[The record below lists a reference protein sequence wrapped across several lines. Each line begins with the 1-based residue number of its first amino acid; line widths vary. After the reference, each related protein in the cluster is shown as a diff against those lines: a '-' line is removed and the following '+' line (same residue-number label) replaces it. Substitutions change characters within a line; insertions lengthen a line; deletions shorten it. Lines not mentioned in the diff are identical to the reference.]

1 MKFRN
6 IILLSISGIVFGLLL
21 ASYLVV
27 NYWTSQQVESRTAG
41 NLRSQYST
49 LRELNALR
57 LEELA
62 KSCQIIAETPR
73 LKAVAELG
81 DKNTIGQLAEELQQ
95 STRADLFM
103 LTNARNEPLVQ
114 LVHGMPRAFSLGG
127 LPALRPPGHAVA
139 TDVWNLDSMSLRL
152 ASAPLIV
159 GPDTVGTVTI
169 GVEIGAA
176 EMLTLRSM
184 TGSDILLVPSS
195 AGGDSPLPLS
205 LRREILEQVGG
216 AAGTLPPADSAVI
229 AVIPTSGD
237 TYEGTRLRLGS
248 GAASPGDPEQA
259 SMVIL
264 ISVSREIRAALEP
277 VRNAF
282 LILSVAVLLMTLGIG
297 YLIARSITRPIAEL
311 VRGTSEVG
319 KGNYDVRIDVPSGV
333 ELKFLAQN
341 FQSMSASLKEKIQQ
355 LADRN
360 QDLEEA
366 LRKLRE
372 TQQELMKSERL
383 AATGRLTAQLSHE
396 INNPVHNILSSLQTV
411 LKRTVA
417 NAPERELLE
426 VAYEEVERLARL
438 TQQLLQVYR
447 TSMAVQEPTVP
458 VCMND
463 IIRDVASSY
472 AETLGQN
479 RIRVA
484 TSLRD
489 PLPAVQAAPDKLKQV
504 FVNLILNARDAMPQG
519 GTISIATSIQNG
531 SVLTTVADTGVGI
544 PPENIHRIFDAFFT
558 TKSKVSGVGL
568 GLSVTYGIVQQYN
581 GAIAVKSS
589 AGGGTTF
596 TITFPAT
603 SAALL

>member
-6 IILLSISGIVFGLLL
+6 IILLSISGIVSGLLI

-27 NYWTSQQVESRTAG
+27 NYWTSQQVEARTAG

-57 LEELA
+57 LEEVA

-81 DKNTIGQLAEELQQ
+81 DRNTIRQLAEELQQ

-103 LTNARNEPLVQ
+103 LTNVRNEPLVQ
-114 LVHGMPRAFSLGG
+114 LVHGAPRIFSLNAM
-127 LPALRPPGHAVA
+127 PSLRPPGRPVS
-139 TDVWNLDSMSLRL
+139 TDVLNLDSMALRL
-152 ASAPLIV
+152 ASAPVIV

-169 GVEIGAA
+169 GFEISAA
-176 EMLTLRSM
+176 EMQTLRSM
-184 TGSDILLVPSS
+184 TGSDILLVPSPES
-195 AGGDSPLPLS
+195 GDSPLSLS
-205 LRREILEQVGG
+205 LRREILARV
-216 AAGTLPPADSAVI
+216 ALALPGADSAVI
-229 AVIPTSGD
+229 VAIPTSGD
-237 TYEGTRLRLGS
+237 AYEGTRLRLGANRS
-248 GAASPGDPEQA
+248 TEAIDSAQVSL
-259 SMVIL
+259 VIL
-264 ISVSREIRAALEP
+264 ISVSREVRAALEP

-282 LILSVAVLLMTLGIG
+282 LILSVAVLLMTIGIG

-311 VRGTSEVG
+311 VRGTAEVA

-360 QDLEEA
+360 EDLEEA
-366 LRKLRE
+366 LQKLRE
-372 TQQELMKSERL
+372 TQQELVKSERL

-411 LKRTVA
+411 LKRTPA
-417 NAPERELLE
+417 SAPERELLD

-447 TSMAVQEPTVP
+447 TSMAVQEPTVA
-458 VCMND
+458 VSMNE
-463 IIRDVASSY
+463 IIRDVAASY
-472 AETLGQN
+472 AETLNQN
-479 RIRVA
+479 RIRVV

-519 GTISIATSIQNG
+519 GTISITTCAQNG

-568 GLSVTYGIVQQYN
+568 GLSVTYGIVQQYK
-581 GAIAVKSS
+581 GLITVKSS
-589 AGGGTTF
+589 VGGGTTF
-596 TITFPAT
+596 TLTFPAT
-603 SAALL
+603 SAGSL